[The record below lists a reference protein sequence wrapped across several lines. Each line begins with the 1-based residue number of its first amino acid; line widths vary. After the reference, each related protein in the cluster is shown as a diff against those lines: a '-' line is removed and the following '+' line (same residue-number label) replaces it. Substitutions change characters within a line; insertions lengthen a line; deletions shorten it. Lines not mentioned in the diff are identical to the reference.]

1 MKLRINGEDRVFDD
15 RLTIESLLDSLGV
28 ERKGIAV
35 EVNREVV
42 PKSRHPEVV
51 LAEGDHIEIIT
62 MFGGG

>member
-1 MKLRINGEDRVFDD
+1 MRLRINGEERGFDEGI
-15 RLTIESLLDSLGV
+15 TIEALLDLLGV

-42 PKSRHPEVV
+42 PKSSHSEVA
-51 LAEGDHIEIIT
+51 LTDGDRVEIIT